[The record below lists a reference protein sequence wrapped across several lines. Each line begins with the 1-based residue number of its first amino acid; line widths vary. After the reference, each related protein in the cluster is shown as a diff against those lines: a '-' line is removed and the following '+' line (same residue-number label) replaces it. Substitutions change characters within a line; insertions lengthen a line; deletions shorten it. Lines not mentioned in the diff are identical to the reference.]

1 MAWVQWMDVLIAAVF
16 NSSHFQKM
24 YYRLKAMIGKVQIK
38 YLISQEQGANMDKIK
53 YQIYSD
59 EIS

>member
-1 MAWVQWMDVLIAAVF
+1 MDVLIAAVF